1 MPNFMKDTIKQSF
14 IKLMNEKPIS
24 KITVKDIVVD
34 CKINRNSFYY
44 HYEDLP
50 ALVME
55 LIIEVSN
62 KIINMYTVFESIEE
76 CLKFLTSY
84 LVKNKKQMLNIYNS
98 TNREVYEK
106 YLWKVCDHVISSY
119 FKSKYD
125 ENTPDL
131 DILIHH
137 YKCSCFGLII
147 DWMNSSM
154 SYDLCDRYSKLI
166 KIKKNIEI

>member
-55 LIIEVSN
+55 LIIEVSEP
-62 KIINMYTVFESIEE
+62 VF
-76 CLKFLTSY
+76 TS
-84 LVKNKKQMLNIYNS
+84 
-98 TNREVYEK
+98 
-106 YLWKVCDHVISSY
+106 
-119 FKSKYD
+119 
-125 ENTPDL
+125 
-131 DILIHH
+131 
-137 YKCSCFGLII
+137 
-147 DWMNSSM
+147 
-154 SYDLCDRYSKLI
+154 
-166 KIKKNIEI
+166 